1 MATVAFSMAPG
12 VLLHT
17 SRVRQAKDRILN
29 SRAWQEMRRMDA
41 NLYTVL
47 SMRSFNRGP
56 PMLPEAPEAVFV
68 KFGVDQ
74 FTCDFLLFYTFPY
87 CITVLLRIITACY
100 MIYKCIICK

>member
-68 KFGVDQ
+68 EFVNLISLHVIFDCSIH
-74 FTCDFLLFYTFPY
+74 FH
-87 CITVLLRIITACY
+87 IVLLYYCALLLRVI
-100 MIYKCIICK
+100 